1 MPTERRPG
9 RPRIWESGTE
19 RKRAYRHRR
28 AAELADPLA
37 VRTEAQEARAEAAA
51 ARRDAHAARR
61 EADEWKA
68 KASAADARAKS
79 AATRAVA
86 ASMAADKAWAE
97 RNEARRL
104 LTSKMKWAS
113 DPGRLRDDPKAL
125 LALVADLYKEL
136 STLRRQVGE
145 LRARLRIAEA
155 AAAPSPLRHASAA
168 LTVPLSGERVCQQ
181 SARSRAAAE
190 RVWQRCGQH
199 RCGCLSHGPRDETV
213 TPAERSMRARIAAYT
228 LHSRRDPR
236 ETTAAARSA
245 FLDRFERE
253 VDPECVLPEAERR
266 RRAEAA
272 KKAYF
277 TKLALRS
284 AQARRNRR

>member
-1 MPTERRPG
+1 M
-9 RPRIWESGTE
+9 
-19 RKRAYRHRR
+19 
-28 AAELADPLA
+28 A
-37 VRTEAQEARAEAAA
+37 V
-51 ARRDAHAARR
+51 
-61 EADEWKA
+61 
-68 KASAADARAKS
+68 
-79 AATRAVA
+79 
-86 ASMAADKAWAE
+86 DKAWAE

-104 LTSKMKWAS
+104 LTSKLKWAS
-113 DPGRLRDDPKAL
+113 DAGRLRDDPKAL

-155 AAAPSPLRHASAA
+155 AAALSASASAA

-245 FLDRFERE
+245 FLDRFERQ